1 MQEIYL
7 KKKLSLWSIFTKR
20 ISLLSVSFDGPKLA
34 KIGFADRKKST
45 VRKEQIKYFFRFLIS
60 PKFANEWLTNLK
72 MQQYSEVLAN
82 QKLLFI
88 KPFREYVS
96 IKWTKKQ
103 KAKVVLDT
111 YRFILSKGSTFMNVL
126 TENKGLKIASFDLN
140 ETMQGHLYL
149 SCGWI
154 HNREGELLLS
164 FLCDEI
170 DEIITS
176 AVISFEEIE
185 ENKWVC
191 RIGCVQGNKKN
202 DQNVVKI
209 MQKLLHGFRPKAFII
224 SIVQEFSR
232 QLGCEAVFGVSDA
245 IHVYREIRLIYLK
258 SRHGIQFDYD
268 ALWIESGGELVENGW
283 FQLPLV
289 PVRKKY
295 EEIQSHK
302 RAYYRRRF
310 ALCDDISARIAATI
324 KNE

>member
-1 MQEIYL
+1 MTENAVTQ
-7 KKKLSLWSIFTKR
+7 KRFKWS
-20 ISLLSVSFDGPKLA
+20 SLLSVAYEGAKLA

-60 PKFANEWLTNLK
+60 PKFANQWLNNLT
-72 MQQYSEVLAN
+72 MPQYNEVVAHH
-82 QKLLFI
+82 KLIFI

-96 IKWTKKQ
+96 IKWTKQQ
-103 KAKVVLDT
+103 KAKVIFDT
-111 YRFILSKGSTFMNVL
+111 YRFILSKGPAFMEVL

-140 ETMQGHLYL
+140 ETTQGHLYL

-154 HNREGELLLS
+154 HNREGEFLLS
-164 FLCDEI
+164 FVCDGI

-176 AVISFEEIE
+176 VVISFEEIE
-185 ENKWVC
+185 ENKWIC

-202 DQNVVKI
+202 DATVIKT

-224 SIVQEFSR
+224 SVVQEFSR

-245 IHVYREIRLIYLK
+245 IHVYREIRLIYIK
-258 SRHGIQFDYD
+258 SKHGIQFDYN
-268 ALWIESGGELVENGW
+268 ALWLESGGELVENGW
-283 FQLPLV
+283 FQVPLV

-302 RAYYRRRF
+302 RAYYRRRY
-310 ALCDDISARIAATI
+310 ALCDDISEKIGETVKRL
-324 KNE
+324 NQ